1 MKQLTPSF
9 VVILPL
15 IRSNCPNNRVAA
27 LRPPCPR
34 AGNRRKRRLIS
45 KYPTHILQPVAKQ
58 HKISSRQDGD
68 TRNGHIDDQ
77 HDQGRVQ
84 ITAAFSSGNL
94 APELLQNTLTDV
106 TDITGGTLLASAMD
120 LVDSPLLTV

>member
-1 MKQLTPSF
+1 M
-9 VVILPL
+9 
-15 IRSNCPNNRVAA
+15 
-27 LRPPCPR
+27 
-34 AGNRRKRRLIS
+34 
-45 KYPTHILQPVAKQ
+45 AKQ

-68 TRNGHIDDQ
+68 TGNGHIDDQ